1 MTIAQRI
8 KSLLNKAPNS
18 KPNAWS
24 DGIQNTSNVRAE
36 LEMAMVGLVYRC
48 LRKRAQA
55 LVDTDFIIGEA
66 VSQSE
71 IKSHDVDHW
80 LVKLLNNPNKE
91 HDAIELRRLTQMW
104 FDANGN
110 AFWLVTVNDLGL
122 PEQIHVIP
130 PPNVTIQFNNGEVIG
145 YKVKMGNAETFV
157 PSSQMIHFRNLEPSL
172 RAANYYLGRSLVC
185 TAIREINIEEESKLF
200 MNRYFENDAQP
211 PLILET
217 PNEIDE
223 AEWQNFKSRWDQ
235 RIKNYKLQAVL
246 SGGMKLGVPP
256 SVGVDIKGMSEDI
269 RISLCALM
277 GTPWSYVSGD
287 YAGGLNSSTQSVKDT
302 FNIDEME
309 PIRRYYAS
317 VLTRFFAQYE
327 PNIKVQHVP
336 YAYRDPEESRKQIE
350 FELSNGLATIN
361 EVLQREGKE
370 PIGAD
375 GDVRFLASG
384 LMPMAQAL
392 NPPAPTP
399 SIALYPAQTPT
410 SSNKDYEERGVFWT
424 RTMEQAVK
432 FEQKLIRALQPVF
445 KEMNEAATKIA
456 KKNKEYGVAKKLQPK
471 LYADLFNDPK
481 WTKKMQAAAK
491 DITKAYANKTVS
503 DAMAQLNV
511 NDSLSETFE
520 TKLNGA
526 IDSTLATFKSIPET
540 IGTELSTALQKNP
553 TMTAGDLEDLIDDT
567 FSRYGVDMPYAE
579 RIAVTTTTRITGA
592 AQRTTYDEFGFT
604 SVWTSQRDGRVRDS
618 HQNADGQEPSED
630 GYFNVGGDIMQYPA
644 SGGVPAE
651 NINCRC
657 YLFPVQSKRQ

>member
-8 KSLLNKAPNS
+8 KSLFGNVPPPKS
-18 KPNAWS
+18 NAWS
-24 DGIQNTSNVRAE
+24 GGAGNSRNTRAQ
-36 LEMAMVGLVYRC
+36 LDMALVGLVYRC

-55 LVDTDFIIGEA
+55 LVDTDFIIGES
-66 VSQSE
+66 VSQTE

-91 HDAIELRRLTQMW
+91 HDAIELIRLTQMW
-104 FDANGN
+104 FDTNGN

-145 YKVKMGNAETFV
+145 YKIKMGNVDEFV
-157 PSSQMIHFRNLEPSL
+157 PCIQMIHFRNLEPSMHPID
-172 RAANYYLGRSLVC
+172 YYLGRSLVAS
-185 TAIREINIEEESKLF
+185 AIHEIDIEEESKLF
-200 MNRYFENDAQP
+200 MSRYFENDAQP

-217 PNEIDE
+217 PNEVDE
-223 AEWQNFKSRWDQ
+223 AEWQNFKARWDQ

-256 SVGVDIKGMSEDI
+256 SVSVDIKGISEDI
-269 RISLCALM
+269 RISLCALL

-327 PNIKVQHVP
+327 PSIKVQHVP
-336 YAYRDPEESRKQIE
+336 YAYRDPEENRKQIE

-361 EVLQREGKE
+361 EVLQRDGKE
-370 PIGAD
+370 PIGAE
-375 GDVRFLASG
+375 GDVRFMSRSLVTLEDVLKG
-384 LMPMAQAL
+384 VVPVRDYEGEV
-392 NPPAPTP
+392 
-399 SIALYPAQTPT
+399 ID
-410 SSNKDYEERGVFWT
+410 SNKTKDYEERGVFWT

-432 FEQKLIRALQPVF
+432 FEQKLMRALQPVF
-445 KEMNEAATKIA
+445 NEMNEEAAKVA
-456 KKNKEYGVAKKLQPK
+456 KKNKSVNVKKLQPK
-471 LYADLFNDPK
+471 VYADLFNDPK
-481 WTKKMQAAAK
+481 WTKKLQDAAK
-491 DITKAYANKTVS
+491 DITKAYAKNTVAQ
-503 DAMAQLNV
+503 AMDKLNV
-511 NDSLSETFE
+511 SGDLSETFE

-540 IGTELSTALQKNP
+540 IGTDLSTALQKNP

-567 FSRYGVDMPYAE
+567 FARYGVDMPYAE